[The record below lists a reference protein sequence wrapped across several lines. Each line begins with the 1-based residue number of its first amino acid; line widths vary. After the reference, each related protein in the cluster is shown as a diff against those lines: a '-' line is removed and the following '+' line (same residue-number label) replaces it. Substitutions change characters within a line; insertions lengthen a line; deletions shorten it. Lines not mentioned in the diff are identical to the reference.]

1 MAMSKECSINL
12 KEHIIDL
19 SQVSHFESLWF
30 QSSYKTKIVFIM
42 EKNKC

>member
-19 SQVSHFESLWF
+19 SQVSHFDF
-30 QSSYKTKIVFIM
+30 KADQDCFYHGKK
-42 EKNKC
+42 